1 MSSMGLRWGRTGW
14 NKEKRVT
21 SGVYAK
27 DQVGFG
33 ERFCRV
39 ATAIDLLEEV
49 VRLDE

>member
-1 MSSMGLRWGRTGW
+1 MGRTGR

-39 ATAIDLLEEV
+39 ATSIDFIEKV
-49 VRLDE
+49 LDSTNEYPC